1 MNSVDCQT
9 SMMKLFGEKSKRLN
23 AANNFR
29 KKASPQMFNEVVN
42 THVKLVFKHHHL
54 AVRTRFIIPNQV
66 LFFVLV
72 YFPSNY
78 KFLIVN

>member
-1 MNSVDCQT
+1 MNSVDYQT
-9 SMMKLFGEKSKRLN
+9 SIMKLFGEKVRLN

-29 KKASPQMFNEVVN
+29 KKASSQMFNKVVN
-42 THVKLVFKHHHL
+42 THVKLVFKHHHQ

-72 YFPSNY
+72 YFPSN
-78 KFLIVN
+78 